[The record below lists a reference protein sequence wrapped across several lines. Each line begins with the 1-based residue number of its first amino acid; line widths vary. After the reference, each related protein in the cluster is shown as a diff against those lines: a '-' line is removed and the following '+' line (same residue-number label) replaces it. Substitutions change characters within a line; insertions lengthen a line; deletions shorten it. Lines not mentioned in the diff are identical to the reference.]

1 MTRPARAPSSTAFPP
16 IPRSFRARSRELA
29 TLERAVLAGHPARLA
44 LIGAGGSGKSTLAAA
59 LGHKVKKAF
68 PGGIHWF
75 RVGAWDER
83 TLAEMLAIRF
93 RVPLVRPRVIDGLQ
107 KHLATRGATFV
118 VLDNHEDDKA
128 IAALLDSLRG
138 VPVTFLITARRCLLA
153 GVSVFPVVAPLVT
166 TGESPFPSVAEITRL
181 LRWNPL
187 ALDLADALV
196 SSGAIPVGELR
207 AWLSSKGVDRVQV
220 IAHEDD
226 LPEVRLLVAW
236 SWGKISATAKRMLA
250 VLAHTG
256 GDHMDEASLMVLS
269 HAGKGKKGGGEA
281 LGELKRFR
289 LVQEPFQGR
298 YALHA
303 TVRYALTE
311 RTKGDPRAE
320 FEHYVGLLEREP
332 ERLDLEQTHLFAS
345 MDYANVHGDLGA
357 ALRVNALLSRLEEG
371 SEDETEAG

>member
-1 MTRPARAPSSTAFPP
+1 MSRPPRAPSSTAFPP
-16 IPRSFRARSRELA
+16 VPRSFRARSRELA
-29 TLERAVLAGHPARLA
+29 TLEQAVLAGHPARLA
-44 LIGAGGSGKSTLAAA
+44 LVGAGGSGKSTLAAA
-59 LGHKVKKAF
+59 LGLSVKKAF

-93 RVPLVRPRVIDGLQ
+93 RVPLVRPRVVDGLR
-107 KHLATRGATFV
+107 KHLMARGATFV
-118 VLDNHEDDKA
+118 VLDNHEDDRA
-128 IAALLDSLRG
+128 IAALLDALRG

-166 TGESPFPSVAEITRL
+166 TGESPFPAVASITRL

-196 SSGAIPVGELR
+196 SSGAIAVDDLR
-207 AWLSSKGVDRVQV
+207 TWLLSKGVDRVQV

-236 SWGKISATAKRMLA
+236 SWGKISAVARRMLA

-256 GDHMDEASLMVLS
+256 GDHMDEASLLILAR
-269 HAGKGKKGGGEA
+269 AGKRGGEA

-289 LVQEPFQGR
+289 LIQEPFAGR

-303 TVRYALTE
+303 TVRYALMA
-311 RTKGDPRAE
+311 RTTGDARAE

-332 ERLDLEQTHLFAS
+332 ERLDLEQTHLFAA
-345 MDYANVHGDLGA
+345 MDHANVHGDLGA
-357 ALRVNALLSRLEEG
+357 ALRVTALLSRLEGDEG
-371 SEDETEAG
+371 